1 MNLSI
6 SWDELKNELAS
17 KEDILIVRQEIET
30 VRQELKGEIETVK
43 QELKGEIET
52 LKAEVRGE
60 LKLLKLMMY
69 FLAFL
74 IILMNKGSI
83 EFVFKILGILK

>member
-1 MNLSI
+1 MDLSI

-17 KEDILIVRQEIET
+17 KEDILVVRQEIET
-30 VRQELKGEIETVK
+30 VR